1 MNLRSS
7 VIKGVKWTTIAT
19 VTLAICGILKIS
31 ILTRFLDKED
41 FGLMALV
48 NFVLGFITL
57 FMDMG
62 ITSAIL
68 HKQSIRK
75 QEYSSLYWFNL
86 IFSIFLFV
94 LLNTISS
101 WLASFYEE
109 PELRNLVYLIS
120 FAIIISAFGRQFK
133 TILQKEMHFKTVA
146 IIDIISILMS
156 LILAIFLAVADFG
169 VYSLVFSAL
178 FQFMLSNMLFFL
190 WGNRIQKLSFHF
202 NFGETKP
209 FLKIGIY
216 QVGGQIIN
224 YFNRDIDILIIGKF
238 FGAEILGGYS
248 LAKQLVRKPLG
259 IIDTIY
265 LSVAMPVLPRFQN
278 DTSALKNYFI
288 KLIKGLSIVNSAIYG
303 IFIIAAPLII
313 NIFYG
318 NEYLNIVPF
327 FRILAIIVYFRSVS
341 GLVGVLAITKGR
353 TDVDFYWNLII
364 LILLPIV
371 ILIGANYGIIEVIW
385 AMAITQMALMIPLWF
400 MFYKRLLAMSLM
412 VYLKALFVP
421 FLIVVVC
428 YGFYSLMG
436 SENVIVQ
443 IIFSL
448 FLFLSLALYTIKTE
462 TTFKEYLN
470 RKLKR

>member
-428 YGFYSLMG
+428 YSFYSLMG
-436 SENVIVQ
+436 NENVIVQ

>member
-1 MNLRSS
+1 MSLRSN

-19 VTLAICGILKIS
+19 VTLAVCGILKIS

-68 HKQSIRK
+68 HKQDIK
-75 QEYSSLYWFNL
+75 KNEYASLYWLNV
-86 IFSIFLFV
+86 IFSLVLFG
-94 LLNTISS
+94 LLYILSPF
-101 WLASFYEE
+101 LASFYSE
-109 PELRNLVYLIS
+109 PELKNLVYLIS
-120 FAIIISAFGRQFK
+120 FAIILSALGRQFK
-133 TILQKEMHFKTVA
+133 TILQKEMNFKTVA
-146 IIDIISILMS
+146 IIDIVSILLS
-156 LILAIFLAVADFG
+156 LVLAIILAVANYG
-169 VYSLVFSAL
+169 VYSLVISAL
-178 FQFMLSNMLFFL
+178 FQYLLSNFLFFV

-202 NFGETKP
+202 KYSETRP

-259 IIDTIY
+259 ILDAIY
-265 LSVAMPVLPRFQN
+265 LSIAMPVLPKFQN
-278 DTSALKNYFI
+278 DMDALKKYFI
-288 KLIKGLSIVNSAIYG
+288 KLIKGLSILNSAIYG
-303 IFIIAAPLII
+303 IFVIAAPLII
-313 NIFYG
+313 SVFYG
-318 NEYLNIVPF
+318 EEYMNIVPF

-353 TDVDFYWNLII
+353 TDIDFYWNLII

-371 ILIGANYGIIEVIW
+371 ILIGANYGIIEVVW
-385 AMAITQMALMIPLWF
+385 AMAITQMVLMIPLWY
-400 MFYKRLLAMSLM
+400 MFYKRLLEMNIM
-412 VYLKALFVP
+412 VYLKALFMP
-421 FLIVVVC
+421 FLIAVLWYAAYVLIGNESV
-428 YGFYSLMG
+428 F
-436 SENVIVQ
+436 VQ
-443 IIFSL
+443 LTLSL
-448 FLFLSLALYTIKTE
+448 FLFISLGLYTINTE
-462 TTFKEYLN
+462 SQFKDLIK

>member
-178 FQFMLSNMLFFL
+178 FQFLLSNMLFFL

-327 FRILAIIVYFRSVS
+327 FRILAIIVYFSSVS

-428 YGFYSLMG
+428 YSFYSLMG
-436 SENVIVQ
+436 NENVIVQ